1 MNLMYTVAEAAKI
14 VNTSPHTLRYYSK
27 AGLLPFVERS
37 ERGIRLFKKEDFS
50 WLFLIDCLKNTGMS
64 IRDIKQFVDWAMEG
78 DDTINER
85 LKMFEEREI
94 AVKEQ
99 IAQLEEYLEFIQY
112 KKWRYEVSKKAGTTA
127 VHDSMDE
134 SEVPE
139 EIIRIKQKVNALHN
153 FSE

>member
-1 MNLMYTVAEAAKI
+1 MMYTVAEVAKI
-14 VNTSPHTLRYYSK
+14 THTSPHTLRYYSK

-37 ERGIRLFKKEDFS
+37 ERGIRLFKKDDFS
-50 WLFLIDCLKNTGMS
+50 WLFLIDCLKNTGMP
-64 IRDIKQFVDWAMEG
+64 IREIKQFVDWAMEG
-78 DDTINER
+78 DTTINER
-85 LKMFEEREI
+85 LSLFEEREE

-127 VHDSMDE
+127 VHESMPDS
-134 SEVPE
+134 
-139 EIIRIKQKVNALHN
+139 EIPKDILKIKEKVEALHN